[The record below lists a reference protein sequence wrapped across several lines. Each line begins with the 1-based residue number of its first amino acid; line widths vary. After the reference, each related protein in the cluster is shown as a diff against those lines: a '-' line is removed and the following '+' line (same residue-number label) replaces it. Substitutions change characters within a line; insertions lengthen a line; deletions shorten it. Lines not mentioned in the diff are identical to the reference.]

1 MHLDLQKC
9 IDTAIRNST
18 LVLKAQNDTTLS
30 GEQLLQSYA
39 QFLPTLDAGASFGYN
54 WGTNYYVFETPVQVA
69 GRYTQATYGLS
80 TALNIFNGFSDYA
93 SFKSSREKRDASD
106 FTLGRAKQQIS
117 IDVTQ
122 SYYQLILDMQIV
134 DIDQKNL
141 EADQA
146 RASLLDEEAE
156 VGSATLAD
164 SARQRA
170 QVAQDQSLVIA
181 SQVKL
186 HDDELSL
193 LQKLR
198 LDPKLTYDFAPA
210 EMNVPPGE
218 LALGE
223 KDLIETAL
231 TSRMDL
237 MASDSTSKSA
247 DWDIEAA
254 RSDYFPKLNL
264 GFGLNSIGDYVY
276 SQSVNGANSLSAPQ
290 PGLFSQMG
298 AQIAYSMQLTLS
310 WNLFARGTTR
320 LNVSRA
326 RIAEDN
332 SEIDL
337 QDKRIEIQTEIRR
350 EYGDYDSAVKALAA
364 ATEGSAAAKKAY
376 DIILGRYRVGAS
388 SWVDL
393 IAAQAQYLQ
402 AQVTE
407 AQARVGYKF
416 QSKLLEFYLGKTPTR
431 ASNEI

>member
-1 MHLDLQKC
+1 MHL
-9 IDTAIRNST
+9 S
-18 LVLKAQNDTTLS
+18 S
-30 GEQLLQSYA
+30 
-39 QFLPTLDAGASFGYN
+39 LPARS
-54 WGTNYYVFETPVQVA
+54 VTP
-69 GRYTQATYGLS
+69 RIS
-80 TALNIFNGFSDYA
+80 R
-93 SFKSSREKRDASD
+93 SS
-106 FTLGRAKQQIS
+106 RAKQQIS

-237 MASDSTSKSA
+237 KASDSTSKSA

-337 QDKRIEIQTEIRR
+337 ARQAHRDSNRDPAGIRR
-350 EYGDYDSAVKALAA
+350 LRLRGESARGRHRRLSGREKGIRHHPRPVQGRRV
-364 ATEGSAAAKKAY
+364 E
-376 DIILGRYRVGAS
+376 LG
-388 SWVDL
+388 
-393 IAAQAQYLQ
+393 
-402 AQVTE
+402 
-407 AQARVGYKF
+407 
-416 QSKLLEFYLGKTPTR
+416 
-431 ASNEI
+431 